1 MLSRGMKVLREKCIV
16 GIEADRERCKE
27 LLDHS
32 LVAVTAINPYVGY
45 VEASRVAK
53 EALRSH
59 RTIRD
64 VVLAEKLMTE
74 DQLTEAFTTENLL
87 GQRRSRAP

>member
-1 MLSRGMKVLREKCIV
+1 MKVLREKCIV

-45 VEASRVAK
+45 TEASRVAK
-53 EALRSH
+53 LALKSRRSV
-59 RTIRD
+59 RE
-64 VVLAEKLMTE
+64 VVLDEKLMTE
-74 DQLTEAFTTENLL
+74 AQLAEAFSTENLL
-87 GQRRSRAP
+87 GQRGTK